1 MRTAAK
7 VGGTILLMPIGIAL
21 AMGVSGARAQEV
33 TYGPNETAKSLSLSR
48 QQLGAPVS
56 ITARSEPVGRV
67 CDVPDGAQ
75 AVRSF
80 VAAIAALPAP
90 QQQQQARV
98 RVRALKGFGM
108 TDAGENQ
115 TTSAISDELWSA
127 LGFPGNRR
135 PPWWNANEPR
145 TVTVSAESLAALNGG
160 QSASVQVYSRCL
172 DVPSFR
178 AWLAEVVRVLEQY
191 YQITN

>member
-1 MRTAAK
+1 MRATGFAALM
-7 VGGTILLMPIGIAL
+7 LLNLLAL
-21 AMGVSGARAQEV
+21 GNVAAQEV
-33 TYGPNETAKSLSLSR
+33 TYGPNETSKSLSLSR
-48 QQLGAPVS
+48 QQLAAPVS
-56 ITARSEPVGRV
+56 IAARSEPIGRV

-80 VAAIAALPAP
+80 VAAISALPAP

-108 TDAGENQ
+108 TDAGENR
-115 TTSAISDELWSA
+115 TTSSINAELWSA
-127 LGFPGNRR
+127 IGFPGLRDPR
-135 PPWWNANEPR
+135 WWNASQPK
-145 TVTVSAESLAALNGG
+145 TVTVSAANLAALNGG
-160 QSASVQVYSRCL
+160 QSASVEVYSRCL